1 MPNTPNLFALMS
13 SDLPPLSD
21 ASAVEILEF
30 LHELIYRFEAC
41 YFGQIRRFYDQQLD
55 LFDNA
60 QPAASAPNPDEDVP
74 F

>member
-1 MPNTPNLFALMS
+1 MHDTNTSLMP

-30 LHELIYRFEAC
+30 LHELVYRFEAC
-41 YFGQIRRFYDQQLD
+41 YFGQIRRFYDGQRS
-55 LFDNA
+55 LFD
-60 QPAASAPNPDEDVP
+60 QAPLAPPPDDDVP